1 GFLRPDGKGDPNT
14 PLDVMADHVDY
25 LVNRIGIDRVALG
38 SDFDGATMPA
48 DLKDAA
54 GLPRLMDV
62 LRGRGYDDD
71 ALYKIGYE
79 NWLRV
84 LELTWGM

>member
-1 GFLRPDGKGDPNT
+1 MEFYG
-14 PLDVMADHVDY
+14 H
-25 LVNRIGIDRVALG
+25 IIDNEEVPSL
-38 SDFDGATMPA
+38 DGATMPA

-54 GLPRLMDV
+54 GLPKLIDV

-84 LELTWGM
+84 LEVTWGM